1 MAETF
6 EHPAEAVESAPA
18 ATESSAAVTTGS
30 SSGRPERTFRRE
42 CRGEGRGEGRGGGRD
57 FRSRRKVC
65 AFCVDKSRVIDYKD
79 ASRLRRFLSDRAKI
93 EPRRKTG
100 VCAKH
105 QRRLSTALKR
115 ARFLALL
122 PYTGVHLRN
131 SERSA

>member
-1 MAETF
+1 MSESEENIAPDF
-6 EHPAEAVESAPA
+6 ASDAAAPSGPLGQSGPAPR
-18 ATESSAAVTTGS
+18 GD
-30 SSGRPERTFRRE
+30 RPPRRE
-42 CRGEGRGEGRGGGRD
+42 GGRGEGGGRGGRD

-65 AFCVDKSRVIDYKD
+65 AFCVDKSRIIDYKD

-122 PYTGVHLRN
+122 PFTGIHLRN
-131 SERSA
+131 AERSA

>member
-1 MAETF
+1 MSESEENIAPDF
-6 EHPAEAVESAPA
+6 ASDAAAPSGQLGQSGPAPR
-18 ATESSAAVTTGS
+18 GD
-30 SSGRPERTFRRE
+30 RPPRRE
-42 CRGEGRGEGRGGGRD
+42 GGRGEGGGRGGRD

-65 AFCVDKSRVIDYKD
+65 AFCVDKSRIIDYKD

-122 PYTGVHLRN
+122 PFTGIHLRN
-131 SERSA
+131 AERSA

>member
-1 MAETF
+1 MSESEENIAPDF
-6 EHPAEAVESAPA
+6 APDAAAPSGQSGPAPR
-18 ATESSAAVTTGS
+18 GD
-30 SSGRPERTFRRE
+30 RPPRRE
-42 CRGEGRGEGRGGGRD
+42 GGRGEGGGRGGRD

-65 AFCVDKSRVIDYKD
+65 AFCVDKSRIIDYKD

-122 PYTGVHLRN
+122 PFTGIHLRN
-131 SERSA
+131 AERSA

>member
-1 MAETF
+1 MSDSE
-6 EHPAEAVESAPA
+6 ENVAPDFA
-18 ATESSAAVTTGS
+18 SDSAAAAGPGGQ
-30 SSGRPERTFRRE
+30 SGPAPRGDRPSRRE
-42 CRGEGRGEGRGGGRD
+42 GGRGEGGGRGGRD

-122 PYTGVHLRN
+122 PYTGIHLRN
-131 SERSA
+131 AERSA